1 MNFLLIIL
9 YHILAVFSRWQSFSA
24 NGIKSSKNIEKP
36 SQKCYNRTTIP
47 ETKKE
52 VLFYII
58 KVMDEKKLQ
67 EITEFIKQYAREN
80 NGDAPDLQISW
91 IT

>member
-1 MNFLLIIL
+1 MEQQF
-9 YHILAVFSRWQSFSA
+9 R
-24 NGIKSSKNIEKP
+24 K
-36 SQKCYNRTTIP
+36 QKI
-47 ETKKE
+47 E
-52 VLFYII
+52 VLFI